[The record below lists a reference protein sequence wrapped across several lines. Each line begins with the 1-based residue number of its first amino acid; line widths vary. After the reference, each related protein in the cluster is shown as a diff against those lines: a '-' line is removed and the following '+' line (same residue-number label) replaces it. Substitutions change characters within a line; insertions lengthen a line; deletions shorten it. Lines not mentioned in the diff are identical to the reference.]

1 MNYNILKVVEGTT
14 NYIPITVPFDRH
26 RSLNTDIRQKM
37 IFPDHKKEAVRHVRM
52 VNMVIVKVVF
62 SNTDR
67 VVLIV
72 FAEIYDCNRTSKE
85 EVYVKN
91 NFYSLRVEI
100 NKNNSLVVV
109 ALVKIATKEKII
121 MAEI

>member
-1 MNYNILKVVEGTT
+1 
-14 NYIPITVPFDRH
+14 
-26 RSLNTDIRQKM
+26 
-37 IFPDHKKEAVRHVRM
+37 
-52 VNMVIVKVVF
+52 MVIVKVVF